1 MPVHSIVLLK
11 ARPANPGFQALQV
24 PQELQ
29 EYQELKGH
37 QETPGFVP
45 DFLGDGNSVLGN
57 LMERRMT
64 ETMAK
69 FM

>member
-1 MPVHSIVLLK
+1 MYRIVLLK

-29 EYQELKGH
+29 EYRELRGH

-57 LMERRMT
+57 IMEDRMT

-69 FM
+69 YM